1 VNFLPQK
8 QSKFAGP
15 TLAAAAGFESIKG
28 IQEGLLHME
37 HKIFLGKYRVAADEI
52 ALSGPEP
59 EAEGGAAVAEQHQT
73 SVIYR
78 GDEIESG
85 RDVAIEVIPAASYK
99 AVVREEL
106 EAEAL
111 AARKINHIN
120 IPAIYDFGVEDE
132 QLIYVTEYFDG
143 TSAEE
148 WVNQHGPMPTGAVL
162 RIALQVVSAMGAC
175 AFHKISHHA
184 INPANLMLVPGQTP
198 EGDWPLVKVLHF
210 IGVAPTFT
218 SAEAPVSTSVASFDK
233 TSHYASPEQLQHGT
247 VDFRSEI
254 YSLGATMWFLLTGAP
269 PLIAPKG
276 PLAMQPTTHGL
287 AVDKL
292 NGMPKKVRRLLAQM
306 LSVKPEER
314 PQDPLAFYRQIQD
327 CLAQVD
333 RRESMARRFGV
344 PLLSGSGVA
353 ALPGRRRFPAKALAL
368 AAVLLALAT
377 LAGFVIPNYLRDQ
390 RVRQAEEPI
399 GVPIGV
405 PEATES
411 AAPVTTNA
419 NIVVAESTQA
429 PPETS
434 VANAN
439 TAQVP
444 PPTNTEQNAPP
455 PSAPASSPVVAANEV
470 AAAPVQ
476 PPPPAP
482 SENAQPTELPKVAAN
497 DTASAPVKPLPTAEP
512 AAVQPEQSTTS
523 AAQEVA
529 SAPVK
534 PLPTAPPAEV
544 KPEETPQIVSIDPA
558 PPQQEATDP
567 KPAETVTAQK
577 REVRSNNRRTL
588 VAAIPT
594 ARPVSPEVR
603 RAEPAPPAEGPEEVV
618 ATDTEE
624 AAPETVAPAPTSR
637 TTRKN
642 RVAKTRRE
650 PKNEERPEF
659 VITDEAEE
667 ADQPAPKLPKGRVRA
682 RFIGVTADGNW
693 MLSLPK
699 DKIVIVPPPP
709 GG

>member
-1 VNFLPQK
+1 
-8 QSKFAGP
+8 
-15 TLAAAAGFESIKG
+15 
-28 IQEGLLHME
+28 ME

-59 EAEGGAAVAEQHQT
+59 VSGVAVAEQQRT
-73 SVIYR
+73 AIIYR
-78 GDEIESG
+78 GEEIESG
-85 RDVAIEVIPAASYK
+85 RDVSIEVIPAASYK
-99 AVVREEL
+99 SVVREEL

-111 AARKINHIN
+111 VARKISHIN
-120 IPAIYDFGVEDE
+120 IPAIYDFGIEDDH
-132 QLIYVTEYFDG
+132 LIYVSEYFDG

-276 PLAMQPTTHGL
+276 PLALQPTTHGL

-292 NGMPKKVRRLLAQM
+292 NGMPKKVRRLLAHM
-306 LSVKPEER
+306 LAVKPEER

-344 PLLSGSGVA
+344 PLLSGSSAG
-353 ALPGRRRFPAKALAL
+353 ALPSRRRFPAKALAL
-368 AAVLLALAT
+368 AALLLALAT
-377 LAGFVIPNYLRDQ
+377 LGAFLIPEYLRHQ

-405 PEATES
+405 PEATQP
-411 AAPVTTNA
+411 AAPVNPNA

-429 PPETS
+429 PAETS
-434 VANAN
+434 VASAS
-439 TAQVP
+439 TAQNP
-444 PPTNTEQNAPP
+444 PANAPETAP
-455 PSAPASSPVVAANEV
+455 APSAPTVAANEV
-470 AAAPVQ
+470 ATTPVQ
-476 PPPPAP
+476 PPPAAP
-482 SENAQPTELPKVAAN
+482 PTNVQPEESPKVTAN
-497 DTASAPVKPLPTAEP
+497 DVASAPVKPLPTAEP
-512 AAVQPEQSTTS
+512 VEVQRKESPKVAAS
-523 AAQEVA
+523 EVT
-529 SAPVK
+529 SAPVE
-534 PLPTAPPAEV
+534 PLPAAEPAAVPTEESSRVASNDTAAQQREVTEPKPTQSVSTEKRPVRSTRKAEV
-544 KPEETPQIVSIDPA
+544 
-558 PPQQEATDP
+558 
-567 KPAETVTAQK
+567 
-577 REVRSNNRRTL
+577 
-588 VAAIPT
+588 AAVPT
-594 ARPVSPEVR
+594 ARPVMPEVR
-603 RAEPAPPAEGPEEVV
+603 RAEPAPPAEGLEEV
-618 ATDTEE
+618 E
-624 AAPETVAPAPTSR
+624 AANTAENAGETVALVPTAPTQKERLAKTKRQPKKEPAPQ
-637 TTRKN
+637 
-642 RVAKTRRE
+642 
-650 PKNEERPEF
+650 F
-659 VITDEAEE
+659 VITDEPDDVE
-667 ADQPAPKLPKGRVRA
+667 QPPQKLPKGRVRA

>member
-1 VNFLPQK
+1 
-8 QSKFAGP
+8 
-15 TLAAAAGFESIKG
+15 
-28 IQEGLLHME
+28 ME

-59 EAEGGAAVAEQHQT
+59 VSGVAVAEQQQT
-73 SVIYR
+73 AVIYR
-78 GDEIESG
+78 GDEIETG
-85 RDVAIEVIPAASYK
+85 RDVSIEVIPAASYK
-99 AVVREEL
+99 SVVREEL

-111 AARKINHIN
+111 AARKISHIN
-120 IPAIYDFGVEDE
+120 IPAIYDFGIEDDH
-132 QLIYVTEYFDG
+132 LIYVTEYFDG

-162 RIALQVVSAMGAC
+162 RIALQVVGAMGAC

-184 INPANLMLVPGQTP
+184 INPANVMLVPGQTP

-218 SAEAPVSTSVASFDK
+218 SAEASVSTTVATFDK
-233 TSHYASPEQLQHGT
+233 TSHYASPEQLQQGT

-269 PLIAPKG
+269 PLIAPNG

-306 LSVKPEER
+306 LSVNPEER

-333 RRESMARRFGV
+333 RRESMARKFGV
-344 PLLSGSGVA
+344 PLISGSSAA
-353 ALPGRRRFPAKALAL
+353 ALPSRRRFPAKALAL

-377 LAGFVIPNYLRDQ
+377 LGAFLIPEYLREQ

-405 PEATES
+405 AEATES
-411 AAPVTTNA
+411 APPVNPNA
-419 NIVVAESTQA
+419 NIVVAETTQA
-429 PPETS
+429 PAETS
-434 VANAN
+434 VASTN
-439 TAQVP
+439 TTSNP
-444 PPTNTEQNAPP
+444 PPTNTQETAPA
-455 PSAPASSPVVAANEV
+455 PSAPTVAANEV
-470 AAAPVQ
+470 ATAPVE
-476 PPPPAP
+476 PPPAAP
-482 SENAQPTELPKVAAN
+482 PENVQPEESPRVTANDVASTPVKPLPTAEPIEVQREESPKVAAN
-497 DTASAPVKPLPTAEP
+497 EVTTAPVKPLPTAEP
-512 AAVQPEQSTTS
+512 AAVQTEDSS
-523 AAQEVA
+523 RVA
-529 SAPVK
+529 TND
-534 PLPTAPPAEV
+534 TAP
-544 KPEETPQIVSIDPA
+544 
-558 PPQQEATDP
+558 QQ
-567 KPAETVTAQK
+567 
-577 REVRSNNRRTL
+577 REVTEPKRTEPITTEKRSVQSNRKTE

-594 ARPVSPEVR
+594 ARPVMPEVR
-603 RAEPAPPAEGPEEVV
+603 RAEPAAPAEGPEEV
-618 ATDTEE
+618 AAANTEE
-624 AAPETVAPAPTSR
+624 NAAETVAPVPTSR
-637 TTRKN
+637 TKKE
-642 RVAKTRRE
+642 RVAKTKRQA
-650 PKNEERPEF
+650 KNEETPEF
-659 VITDEAEE
+659 VITNE
-667 ADQPAPKLPKGRVRA
+667 ADAAQQPTPKLPKGRVRA

>member
-1 VNFLPQK
+1 
-8 QSKFAGP
+8 
-15 TLAAAAGFESIKG
+15 
-28 IQEGLLHME
+28 ME

-52 ALSGPEP
+52 ALAGPEP
-59 EAEGGAAVAEQHQT
+59 VSAGGTAVAEQNLT
-73 SVIYR
+73 AVVYR

-85 RDVAIEVIPAASYK
+85 RDVAVEVIPAASYK
-99 AVVREEL
+99 SVVREEL

-120 IPAIYDFGVEDE
+120 IPAIYDFGIEDDH
-132 QLIYVTEYFDG
+132 LIYITEYFDG

-184 INPANLMLVPGQTP
+184 INPGNLMLVPGQTP

-210 IGVAPTFT
+210 IGVAPTFV

-292 NGMPKKVRRLLAQM
+292 SGMPKKVRRLLAQM
-306 LSVKPEER
+306 LSVKPEDR

-333 RRESMARRFGV
+333 RRESMARRFGI
-344 PLLSGSGVA
+344 PLLSGSSLA

-368 AAVLLALAT
+368 AAVLIAITT
-377 LAGFVIPNYLRDQ
+377 LGAFLIPEYLRHQ

-411 AAPVTTNA
+411 APPVNA
-419 NIVVAESTQA
+419 NTNIAITESTQA
-429 PPETS
+429 PAETS

-439 TAQVP
+439 TAPNP
-444 PPTNTEQNAPP
+444 PPTTTQETAPA
-455 PSAPASSPVVAANEV
+455 PSAPTVAANEV
-470 AAAPVQ
+470 
-476 PPPPAP
+476 
-482 SENAQPTELPKVAAN
+482 
-497 DTASAPVKPLPTAEP
+497 ASAPVKPLPTAEP
-512 AAVQPEQSTTS
+512 AEIQREEPPKVTAN
-523 AAQEVA
+523 EVA

-534 PLPTAPPAEV
+534 PLPTTEPAAV
-544 KPEETPQIVSIDPA
+544 QPEESSRVATNDTALQ
-558 PPQQEATDP
+558 QQEVTAP
-567 KPAETVTAQK
+567 KPSESVTTEK
-577 REVRSNNRRTL
+577 RPVRSTRKTE

-594 ARPVSPEVR
+594 ARPVMPEVR
-603 RAEPAPPAEGPEEVV
+603 RAEPAPPAEGPEEIV
-618 ATDTEE
+618 AANTEE
-624 AAPETVAPAPTSR
+624 DVEETVAPVPTSR
-637 TTRKN
+637 TKKERL
-642 RVAKTRRE
+642 AKTKRAPKRE
-650 PKNEERPEF
+650 ARPEF
-659 VITDEAEE
+659 VITDEADEV
-667 ADQPAPKLPKGRVRA
+667 DQPTQKLPKGRVRA